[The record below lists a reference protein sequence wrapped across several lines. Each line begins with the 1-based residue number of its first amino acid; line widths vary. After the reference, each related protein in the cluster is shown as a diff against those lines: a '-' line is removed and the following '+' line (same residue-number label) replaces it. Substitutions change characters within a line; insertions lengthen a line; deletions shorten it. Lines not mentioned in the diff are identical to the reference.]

1 MAATSAAMTAH
12 GRIPENNSER
22 DKRPIVV
29 RQFSEVTPVG
39 RLDRAGCDEGAAQ
52 ATRHLTTRSPIAVT
66 RICTPMHMSRNAV
79 SRTMTWRAVGPISP
93 VRRSAKR

>member
-29 RQFSEVTPVG
+29 RQFSEVTPIG
-39 RLDRAGCDEGAAQ
+39 RLG
-52 ATRHLTTRSPIAVT
+52 
-66 RICTPMHMSRNAV
+66 
-79 SRTMTWRAVGPISP
+79 
-93 VRRSAKR
+93 